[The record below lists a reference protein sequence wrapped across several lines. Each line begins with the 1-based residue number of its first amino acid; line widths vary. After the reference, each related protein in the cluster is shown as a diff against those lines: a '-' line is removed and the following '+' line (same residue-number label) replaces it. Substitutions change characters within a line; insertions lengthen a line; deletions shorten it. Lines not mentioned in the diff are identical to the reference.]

1 MNKKQLLSNC
11 RDCYSGPMAEEF
23 TLSKQMTNV
32 QMSIN
37 VQRAD
42 RVSRQSFSSL
52 NQPISG
58 GLFLWKSQE
67 WMPWL
72 PLLKWEDWVNSRVV
86 LRPSPHSSCAE
97 SRPRCGLS
105 RCFLPSPRA
114 STEGGGVHR
123 KLHEEQVPTL
133 SSACCAAGSITFRAG
148 GAQRGGNHWWGLAE
162 LWRAEASSAPSHF
175 WGRNRRTSVWLL
187 KPAKPAQDDSLTAQT
202 LTEGAS
208 QSAKAETRVRRCGSN
223 KEVKF
228 SFSRKTKQK
237 QNSEVMT
244 VHTD

>member
-1 MNKKQLLSNC
+1 M
-11 RDCYSGPMAEEF
+11 
-23 TLSKQMTNV
+23 
-32 QMSIN
+32 
-37 VQRAD
+37 
-42 RVSRQSFSSL
+42 RQSVEQTACSS
-52 NQPISG
+52 
-58 GLFLWKSQE
+58 
-67 WMPWL
+67 
-72 PLLKWEDWVNSRVV
+72 PLAALSLCRIT
-86 LRPSPHSSCAE
+86 AE
-97 SRPRCGLS
+97 VWTESLL
-105 RCFLPSPRA
+105 LPSPRA

-187 KPAKPAQDDSLTAQT
+187 KLAKPAQDDSLMAPT

-208 QSAKAETRVRRCGSN
+208 QSAKVETSVRHCRSN

-228 SFSRKTKQK
+228 SFSQKTKQK
-237 QNSEVMT
+237 QKT
-244 VHTD
+244 VK